1 MAISIGCGS
10 WADAEYT
17 GILYPPGWPAKERLK
32 GYAKR
37 FSHVE
42 VNSTY
47 YAIPRETVVKSWIQ
61 QTPPGFIFDLKL
73 HRAFSQ
79 SPAKTAAAGELVK
92 RLLAAA
98 EPLIA
103 ARRLGVFLLVLPP
116 SFSPERHQ
124 LSELDGVIEKLA
136 PHLLAVEL
144 RHSDWVSRGAKT
156 ETLAYFRRRK
166 AVWVAVDMPKI
177 KGSTLMPAVDEA
189 THPELAYLRL
199 HGRNPKYLEA
209 KTAEEGHSYA
219 YAPRELKSLVTRIET
234 LAEQATNV
242 RVVANNHAE
251 DFAPRT
257 ALALKELFKR
267 CAKGAKV

>member
-17 GILYPPGWPAKERLK
+17 GVLYPPGWPAKERLR
-32 GYAKR
+32 GYAKC
-37 FSHVE
+37 FGHVE

-47 YAIPRETVVKSWIQ
+47 YAIPRPPVVKNWIQ

-92 RLLAAA
+92 RLLEAA
-98 EPLIA
+98 EPLA
-103 ARRLGVFLLVLPP
+103 AAQRLGVFLLVLPP
-116 SFSPERHQ
+116 TFSPERHQ

-144 RHSDWVSRGAKT
+144 RHSAWVTGASKA
-156 ETLAYFRRRK
+156 ETLSYFLDRK

-177 KGSTLMPAVDEA
+177 KGSTLMPVVDEV
-189 THPELAYLRL
+189 THPQLAYLRL
-199 HGRNPKYLEA
+199 HGRNPNYLEA
-209 KTAEEGHSYA
+209 KTAEEGHRYA
-219 YAPRELKSLVTRIET
+219 YAPRELTALVTRIKR
-234 LAEQATNV
+234 LAEQAANV

-257 ALALKELFKR
+257 ALALKQMLEK
-267 CAKGAKV
+267 CEGEKV